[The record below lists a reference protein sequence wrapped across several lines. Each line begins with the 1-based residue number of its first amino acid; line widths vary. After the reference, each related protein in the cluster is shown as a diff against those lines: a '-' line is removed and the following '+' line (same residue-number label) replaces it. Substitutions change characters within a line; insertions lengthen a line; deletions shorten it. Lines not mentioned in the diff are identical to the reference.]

1 MMLKMLGVLIL
12 DSNKPE
18 VKGKGVKALLKNKKF
33 LLVAGGV
40 AITALLAYY
49 FKSNQ
54 SSDTGTISEGVTGDY
69 GSGGGGSYGD
79 GTDSYNVPETPTTD
93 SYNVPKTPTTST
105 IIDNGKTDNI
115 INVTPILDKAKSQQ
129 EASNRIYDLKELW
142 SQTWN
147 TYGKNPNSDQQK
159 ILDDIHQQAA
169 TIAKENDLGEG
180 GVEGKYPGL
189 KSDTRTFNSIT
200 GAVSGNPTQE
210 IMTESIKTSRV
221 EAQNK
226 ISELKKQWNLTTD
239 KTQKDAIHQQAEK
252 IGIEAGL
259 GVGGDSGSERAVVD
273 TKTGAKSKKTP
284 KAGG

>member
-1 MMLKMLGVLIL
+1 L

-18 VKGKGVKALLKNKKF
+18 VKTGKKGGIKDLLKNKKF

-40 AITALLAYY
+40 AIIALLAYY

-54 SSDTGTISEGVTGDY
+54 SSSTSAVDEGVTGSY
-69 GSGGGGSYGD
+69 GSGGGGSYGG
-79 GTDSYNVPETPTTD
+79 GTDSYNVPE
-93 SYNVPKTPTTST
+93 TPTTST

-115 INVTPILDKAKSQQ
+115 INVTPILDKAQSQQ
-129 EASNRIYDLKELW
+129 EASNKIYDLKDLW

-147 TYGKNPNSDQQK
+147 AYGQNPNADQQK

-169 TIAKENDLGEG
+169 QIAKENDLGEG

-226 ISELKKQWNLTTD
+226 ITDLQKQWNLTAD
-239 KTQKDAIHQQAEK
+239 QTQKNAIHQEAER
-252 IGIEAGL
+252 IGIESGL

-273 TKTGAKSKKTP
+273 TKTGTKSKKTTP
-284 KAGG
+284 TTKKTGG

>member
-1 MMLKMLGVLIL
+1 MMLKTLGVLIL

-18 VKGKGVKALLKNKKF
+18 VKTGKGGLKNLLKNKKF

-40 AITALLAYY
+40 AIIALLAFY
-49 FKSNQ
+49 FKNNQ
-54 SSDTGTISEGVTGDY
+54 SSDTGTISEGITGDY
-69 GSGGGGSYGD
+69 GSGGGGSYGG
-79 GTDSYNVPETPTTD
+79 GTDSYNVPE
-93 SYNVPKTPTTST
+93 TPTTST

-115 INVTPILDKAKSQQ
+115 INVTPILDKAQSQQ
-129 EASNRIYDLKELW
+129 EASNKIYDLKELW

-147 TYGKNPNSDQQK
+147 TYGQNPNSDQQK

-169 TIAKENDLGEG
+169 QIAKENDLGEG

-226 ISELKKQWNLTTD
+226 ISDLGKQWNLTAD

-273 TKTGAKSKKTP
+273 TKTGAKSKKIS
-284 KAGG
+284 K